1 MNTKLASEKKEWYL
15 SRFPGFEA
23 NLNGNRAGELH
34 QTRKKALEAFNT
46 LGFPSNR
53 HEEWKYTNVTPLL
66 KEEFEMGVEGKVIAA
81 DVAQFTYDDFNE
93 NVLVFVNGHYSAE
106 LSRCES
112 LGNGV
117 SVKNLSRSLH
127 DDDSSLKDHLFNY
140 ASFDDEAFTA
150 LNTAF
155 TQDGTVIIVDDNADI
170 KNPLQLLYLSDA
182 REEGTFNNPRNLV
195 VAGTNSRIKIVETF
209 HALGDK
215 PVFNNVV
222 TEAVVAEGGNVEY
235 IRIQEEN
242 TNSFHICNFQTELA
256 KSSNFSL
263 LNFDLGSR
271 LVRNNLGIR
280 LGARDIEAHLIGF
293 YMGTGNQHMDSHTTI
308 DHAMPN
314 CLSNELY
321 KGVLGGKARGVFN
334 GKVFVRKDA
343 QKTNAY
349 QTNQAMLLTDTA
361 GVDTKPQLEIYADDV
376 KCSHGAT
383 VGQMDEEAV
392 FYLRSRGIPEEVARA
407 QLQYAFASDVF
418 NYVSIESVRNRL
430 DEKVLARFANL

>member
-1 MNTKLASEKKEWYL
+1 MKTKLAAEKKDWYA
-15 SRFPGFEA
+15 SRFPKFEA
-23 NLNGNRAGELH
+23 NLNGSKAGDLH
-34 QTRKKALEAFNT
+34 QTRLKAMESFKT

-53 HEEWKYTNVTPLL
+53 DEEWKYTSVAPLL
-66 KEEFEMGVEGKVIAA
+66 KEDFEMGGNGSVTKEDISP
-81 DVAQFTYDDFNE
+81 FIYEDFSDNI
-93 NVLVFVNGHYSAE
+93 LVFVNGRYVSE
-106 LSRCES
+106 LSNCS
-112 LGNGV
+112 VQGNGLT
-117 SVKNLSRSLH
+117 VKNLENSLH
-127 DDDSSLKDHLFNY
+127 ENDDFLKEHLFRY
-140 ASFDDEAFTA
+140 AQYEAETFTA

-155 TQDGTVIIVDDNADI
+155 TQDGTVIVIEDNVEID
-170 KNPLQLLYLSDA
+170 KPLHLLYLTDA
-182 REEGTFNNPRNLV
+182 RTKGTFNNPRNLV
-195 VAGTNSRIKIVETF
+195 VAGVNCKMKIVETF
-209 HALGDK
+209 HTLGDK
-215 PVFNNVV
+215 AAFNNVV
-222 TEAVVAEGGNVEY
+222 TEAIVAEGGNVEY
-235 IRIQEEN
+235 IRVQDEN
-242 TNSFHICNFQTELA
+242 TSSFHICNFQTELA

-308 DHAMPN
+308 DHAKPN

-334 GKVFVRKDA
+334 GKVFVRQDA

-349 QTNQAMLLTDTA
+349 QTNQAMLLTETA

-392 FYLRSRGIPEEVARA
+392 FYLRSRGIPEDVARA

-418 NYVSIESVRNRL
+418 NYVSIESVRQRL
-430 DEKVLARFANL
+430 DEKVLERFSNL